1 MEWQGGGSGRRCK
14 EPAWKI
20 HVRHILSVH
29 RDVFRLTADKDGKR
43 RGRYHALD
51 ELAYADRLASK
62 AQRDAAA
69 AASAETPPSAAGAPA
84 AKRRHKGRQ
93 HRGQVDA
100 TARLRTNVR

>member
-20 HVRHILSVH
+20 HVRHILSVR

-62 AQRDAAA
+62 AQRDAA
-69 AASAETPPSAAGAPA
+69 ETPPSAAGAPA

-93 HRGQVDA
+93 HHGQVDA